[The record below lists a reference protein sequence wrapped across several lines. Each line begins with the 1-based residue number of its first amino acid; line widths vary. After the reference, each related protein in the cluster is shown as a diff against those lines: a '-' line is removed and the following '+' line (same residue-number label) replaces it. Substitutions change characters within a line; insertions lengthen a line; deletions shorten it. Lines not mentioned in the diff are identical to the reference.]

1 MVIKI
6 TPDGV
11 PELGMVEVATT
22 KYGGHPP
29 EFWAERLT
37 EKIVSTSESE
47 DPYVKEQAKAY
58 RDAIYQVCLI
68 YIKNAIKSY
77 KATLIQYFV
86 KSGDTELADIIKR
99 I

>member
-1 MVIKI
+1 MVDEI
-6 TPDGV
+6 TPAGM
-11 PELGMVEVATT
+11 PGLGLIEAKTSN
-22 KYGGHPP
+22 YGGHPP

-37 EKIVSTSESE
+37 E
-47 DPYVKEQAKAY
+47 KEQAKAY

-77 KATLIQYFV
+77 KATLIQDFV